1 MKLVSA
7 RSGVLLATLA
17 SAAVY
22 AGAGCSSTG
31 GFGDTPPDLTDGG
44 ALTDTTDPFAT
55 QDGNPTQTVLD
66 VKPKDPVLDYSV
78 TKTQLFEAYLSGV
91 STPTVANWI
100 LDNGQLGAID
110 ANGLFTASGT
120 VGGTATVTA
129 TSGKATGST
138 TVSVLLRITENP
150 GNVSAGDQTKLKAGG
165 AADPA
170 FKWLYPYDKTVFPR
184 GLAAPV
190 LQFGGTATTAT
201 YVHITSK
208 FVDYQGFFGGA
219 NPAQVTL
226 SPATWK
232 TITQSVLA
240 SDPVSVEVSKISG
253 GVASGPVKET
263 WSIAQGSLKGTV
275 YYNSY
280 SSPLAGNNGAT
291 LKVKVGGQAQVLLAG
306 CTTCHSVSANGN
318 VLAAS
323 AGHSTDQTWDLTNNA
338 APMASAGDG
347 VFSFGGLSP
356 NGAKILTYGTTSGS
370 YPPNVPGMQGPRDAK
385 LMNTKTGAVL
395 PAPGFDGVVH
405 AAMMPVFS
413 QDGTKVAFN
422 HYDTGT
428 GHSLAVMNF
437 NDQTNT
443 FSGLTDV
450 ASDPNKY
457 LGWPAFLPDAKTL
470 LFHSDDR
477 SDFATWSGAKAD
489 LIAIDLAT
497 KTQTKLDALNGISGG
512 QPYLPYGASEITL
525 NYEPTVL
532 PIAVGGYYWVLFTS
546 RRNYGNTIY
555 PAAGDSSQDSQRR
568 KKLWAA
574 AIDINAVPG
583 KDPSHPAFYLPGQ
596 ELNAGNMRAYWVVDP
611 CQPNGNSCET
621 GDECCNGFCRSGTDG
636 GALVC
641 QDKPPGCALEFE
653 KCTTDGD
660 CCGVNTGIGCIGGR
674 CSVKSPN

>member
-1 MKLVSA
+1 MKLVTV

-17 SAAVY
+17 SAVVY
-22 AGAGCSSTG
+22 AGTGCSTTG
-31 GFGDTPPDLTDGG
+31 GFGNDPLPTTDGG
-44 ALTDTTDPFAT
+44 LDDGGDPFAT
-55 QDGNPTQTVLD
+55 PDSTAELTLD
-66 VKPKDPVLDYSV
+66 VKPKDPVVDYPSA
-78 TKTQLFEAYLSGV
+78 KTQQFDAYPSG
-91 STPTVANWI
+91 SATATVANWI
-100 LDNGQLGAID
+100 IDNGQLGTID
-110 ANGLFTASGT
+110 GSGLFTAAGT

-129 TSGKATGST
+129 TSGKAKGST
-138 TVSVLLRITENP
+138 SVSVLLHLQENP
-150 GNVSAGDQTKLKAGG
+150 GNVSGGDQALLKAGG
-165 AADPA
+165 NGDPG

-184 GLAAPV
+184 GLTAPV
-190 LQFGGTATTAT
+190 LQFAGNPTTAT
-201 YVHITSK
+201 YVHIKSK
-208 FVDYQGFFGGA
+208 FLDYQGFFGGA
-219 NPAQVTL
+219 TPARVTL

-232 TITQSVLA
+232 TISQSVLA
-240 SDPVSVEVSKISG
+240 SDPVTVEVTKLSG

-291 LKVKVGGQAQVLLAG
+291 LKVKVGQQAQVLLAG
-306 CTTCHSVSANGN
+306 CTTCHSVSANGS

-356 NGAKILTYGTTSGS
+356 SGSKILTYGTTSGS

-395 PAPGFDGVVH
+395 PAAGFDNVIH

-422 HYDTGT
+422 HYDTGA

-437 NDQTNT
+437 NDGTNT

-450 ASDPNKY
+450 ATDPNKF

-470 LFHSDDR
+470 LFHSDSR
-477 SDFATWSGAKAD
+477 SDFATWSGAQAD
-489 LIAIDLAT
+489 IIAVDLAT
-497 KTQTKLDALNGISGG
+497 KTQTKLDALNGIANG
-512 QPYLPYGASEITL
+512 QPYLPYGTSDITL
-525 NYEPTVL
+525 NFEPTVL

-555 PAAGDSSQDSQRR
+555 PAAGDTSQDSQRR
-568 KKLWAA
+568 KKLWVSAV
-574 AIDINAVPG
+574 DINAVPG
-583 KDPSHPAFYLPGQ
+583 KDPSHPAFYFEGQ
-596 ELNAGNMRAYWVVDP
+596 ELAAGNMRGFWALDP
-611 CQPNGNSCET
+611 CKQNGISCET
-621 GDECCNGFCRSGTDG
+621 GDECCGGFCRANGDG
-636 GALVC
+636 GFACVPPPSGCSQEFETCKTAADCCDTGSLCVNGHC
-641 QDKPPGCALEFE
+641 AKPP
-653 KCTTDGD
+653 
-660 CCGVNTGIGCIGGR
+660 
-674 CSVKSPN
+674 PN

>member
-1 MKLVSA
+1 MKLVSL

-22 AGAGCSSTG
+22 AGAGCSNTS
-31 GFGDTPPDLTDGG
+31 GFGDNPPVDPNDGG
-44 ALTDTTDPFAT
+44 VQDGTDPFAN
-55 QDGNPTQTVLD
+55 QDGNPTQTALD
-66 VKPKDPVLDYSV
+66 VQPKDPVLDYSV
-78 TKTQLFEAYLSGV
+78 TKTQQFNAYVSGAT
-91 STPTVANWI
+91 TPTVANWI
-100 LDNGQLGAID
+100 IDNGQLGAID
-110 ANGLFTASGT
+110 GSGLFTASGT

-138 TVSVLLRITENP
+138 TVSVLLRISENP

-170 FKWLYPYDKTVFPR
+170 FAWLYPYNKTIFPR
-184 GLAAPV
+184 GLTAPV
-190 LQFGGTATTAT
+190 LQFAGTATTAT

-208 FVDYQGFFGGA
+208 FVDYQGYFGGA

-240 SDPVSVEVSKISG
+240 NDPVTVAVSKLSG
-253 GVASGPVKET
+253 GVASGPVTET

-275 YYNSY
+275 YYDSY
-280 SSPLAGNNGAT
+280 TSPLAGNNGAT
-291 LKVKVGGQAQVLLAG
+291 LKVKVGQQAQVLLAG

-323 AGHSTDQTWDLTNNA
+323 AGHATDQTWDLTNNTA
-338 APMASAGDG
+338 TMATAGDG

-356 NGAKILTYGTTSGS
+356 NGTKILTYGTTSGS

-385 LMNTKTGAVL
+385 LMNTKNGAVL
-395 PAPGFDGVVH
+395 PAPGFDGVIH
-405 AAMMPVFS
+405 SAMMPVFS

-422 HYDTGT
+422 HYDTGA
-428 GHSLAVMNF
+428 GHSLAVMDF

-450 ASDPNKY
+450 ATDPNKY
-457 LGWPAFLPDAKTL
+457 LGWPAFLPDSKTL
-470 LFHSDDR
+470 LFHLDDR

-489 LIAIDLAT
+489 LVAIDLAT
-497 KTQTKLDALNGISGG
+497 KTKTPLDALNGISGG
-512 QPYLPYGASEITL
+512 QPYLPYGASDITL

-532 PIAVGGYYWVLFTS
+532 PIAIGGYYWVIFTS

-555 PAAGDSSQDSQRR
+555 PAAGDTSQDSQRR
-568 KKLWAA
+568 KKLWVS

-583 KDPSHPAFYLPGQ
+583 KDPSHPAFYFEGQ
-596 ELNAGNMRAYWVVDP
+596 ELAAGNMRGFWALDP
-611 CQPNGNSCET
+611 CKQNGLSCET
-621 GDECCNGFCRSGTDG
+621 GDECCGGFCRPNGDG
-636 GALVC
+636 GFACVPPPSGCSQEFETCKTAADCCDTGSLCVNGHC
-641 QDKPPGCALEFE
+641 AKPP
-653 KCTTDGD
+653 
-660 CCGVNTGIGCIGGR
+660 
-674 CSVKSPN
+674 PN